1 MGSTDGDKHAG
12 FPDLQAAKAVRDRNA
27 MDAEPLMNLSAY
39 LPYFRERHRFVGLVL
54 KMQSRPA
61 VGLVAHEAVEN
72 YDSAVLPR
80 AHMTQKRFDIYGF
93 VSEFEVIVS
102 GEIAHRG
109 NSTTADRRKK
119 SDVVAGSDTRL
130 PGNKFLIAGGD
141 QRAPEAGKLGVLC
154 HVTVKKIGKGCP
166 FGHFFELLRPPHELP
181 DAPEKNHFDTKF

>member
-1 MGSTDGDKHAG
+1 MGSTDGDKYAG
-12 FPDLQAAKAVRDRNA
+12 FPDFQAAKAVRDSNT

-109 NSTTADRRKK
+109 NSTTADRRKE
-119 SDVVAGSDTRL
+119 SYFVARMERHVPRRDFAVARCDLRSAKPPQLGPHR
-130 PGNKFLIAGGD
+130 
-141 QRAPEAGKLGVLC
+141 RASGE
-154 HVTVKKIGKGCP
+154 
-166 FGHFFELLRPPHELP
+166 
-181 DAPEKNHFDTKF
+181 